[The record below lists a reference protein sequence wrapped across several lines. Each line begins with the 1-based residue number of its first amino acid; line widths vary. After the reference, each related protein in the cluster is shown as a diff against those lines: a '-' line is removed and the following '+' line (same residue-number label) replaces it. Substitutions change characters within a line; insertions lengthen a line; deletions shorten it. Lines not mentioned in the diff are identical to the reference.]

1 MISRS
6 HVATPAR
13 MVSMSLLVGL
23 RVSGCSP
30 PMLRMTS
37 PMPRLVPAYKLFETW
52 EEAIAFASSRRAA
65 QGGPS
70 CKLVW
75 L

>member
-1 MISRS
+1 
-6 HVATPAR
+6 
-13 MVSMSLLVGL
+13 MSLLAAL

-30 PMLRMTS
+30 PMLGMTS
-37 PMPRLVPAYKLFETW
+37 PMPRVVPAYKLFETW

-65 QGGPS
+65 QGGPP